1 MARAAAAFE
10 VIRRPHPHPMP
21 VPFVP
26 GIKTP
31 PGVQLVFASGTTAFP
46 WDHSH
51 PHVAEEFVAPE
62 DIREQARRV
71 FEKLRSVL
79 EAAGATF
86 RDVVR
91 ITKYLT
97 NLDEHDAVIEV
108 MREYFGDHLPTS
120 TTVEVRRLVLP
131 GYRLEIDLIAAVRAD
146 DGA

>member
-1 MARAAAAFE
+1 MTNTAAFE
-10 VIRRPHPHPMP
+10 VIRRAHPHPMP

-31 PGVQLVFASGTTAFP
+31 PGVQLVFVSGTTAFP

-51 PHVAEEFVAPE
+51 PHVPEEFVPPE

-71 FEKLRSVL
+71 FEKLRFVL
-79 EAAGATF
+79 EAAGASF

-97 NLDEHDAVIEV
+97 NLDEHDAVVEV

-131 GYRLEIDLIAAVRAD
+131 GYRLEIDLIAAVPVAP
-146 DGA
+146 GA